1 MSYRVLALKY
11 RPQTFQDVIG
21 QTHVT
26 QTLSNAILSGRV
38 AHAILFSGP
47 RGTGKTSI
55 ARILAK
61 AMNCDDGPTPSPCN
75 KCKSCI
81 EITAGNATDVFEVDG
96 ASNNSVDQIRELR
109 ENVTYLPISS
119 PRKIYII
126 DEVHMLSTAAFN
138 ALLKTLEE
146 PPEHVLFIF
155 ATTEPHKIP
164 ITILSRCQRHNLG
177 RIGLT
182 EIANHLEWLASQEG
196 FKISRESASLIA
208 SEADGSMRDSLS
220 LLDRVIS
227 SSSDVDISHDHI
239 LNNLG
244 IIDKKILLDM
254 ASAIFRAD
262 GVQILQTIS
271 QVRDLGFDLK
281 KIYAGLVELFRNIL
295 VVKLCPDSSSF
306 SDISA
311 HDREQLSAMTV
322 PGTHAYL
329 SQMLTLLLKEEQL
342 IRFSTHTR
350 TALETILLQL
360 IQIRPGTDMDAII
373 TRLDALARNV
383 APPEPLSRHPET
395 NAVSVR
401 KNQTQPPPQ
410 TRESQCNEGAATYFP
425 PEQTAP
431 PTSHWDAPSGQ
442 PALQDKPPRKTPGS
456 ETPAL
461 NRSTPANVMPPPTG
475 MDAPDTEE
483 KTWGGFINT
492 ISPKLPFIGAIL
504 SKSTFKGIHNKQIC
518 VALSGNSSFDLKRIQ
533 SKQKALE
540 VLCENYF
547 GEKLSLSLDTP
558 QANNTPPRESQSTG
572 DVGVSPAKL
581 KQEAMNHPL
590 VVDAVN
596 LFSGQIVDIKLS

>member
-61 AMNCDDGPTPSPCN
+61 ALNCQEGPTPSPCN
-75 KCKSCI
+75 KCKSCT
-81 EITAGNATDVFEVDG
+81 EITTGNAADVFEVDG

-182 EIANHLEWLASQEG
+182 EIASHLEWLASQEG

-227 SSSDVDISHDHI
+227 SSSDAEITHDHI

-254 ASAIFRAD
+254 ASAIFSSD
-262 GVQILQTIS
+262 GPQILQS
-271 QVRDLGFDLK
+271 VSKVRDLGFDLK

-311 HDREQLSAMTV
+311 HDREQLSTMTV
-322 PGTHAYL
+322 PGSHAYL
-329 SQMLTLLLKEEQL
+329 SQILTILLKEEQL

-373 TRLDALARNV
+373 TRLDHLARNIDPLSQ
-383 APPEPLSRHPET
+383 PPETGTEQGSPALTQVPSTPGGPRCNGGTPTDTSQKQTTPHTPHWDGTPCPSFQPNETTRNIPESPAP
-395 NAVSVR
+395 AV
-401 KNQTQPPPQ
+401 
-410 TRESQCNEGAATYFP
+410 TREMHS
-425 PEQTAP
+425 
-431 PTSHWDAPSGQ
+431 
-442 PALQDKPPRKTPGS
+442 KTPPLP
-456 ETPAL
+456 TAL
-461 NRSTPANVMPPPTG
+461 T
-475 MDAPDTEE
+475 DLDIED
-483 KTWGGFINT
+483 KTWEGFIKT
-492 ISPKLPFIGAIL
+492 MTAKLPFIGAIL
-504 SKSTFKGIHNKQIC
+504 AKSTFKGIQNGRLC
-518 VALSGNSSFDLKRIQ
+518 LALSGNSSFDLKRIQ
-533 SKQKALE
+533 SKQKAVE
-540 VLCENYF
+540 ALCQNYF
-547 GEKLSLSLDTP
+547 GEKLSLSLE
-558 QANNTPPRESQSTG
+558 NSREKGPSRKRTAEP
-572 DVGVSPAKL
+572 SPAKL

-590 VVDAVN
+590 VTDAVT
-596 LFSGQIVDIKLS
+596 LFNGQVVDIKLN

>member
-1 MSYRVLALKY
+1 V
-11 RPQTFQDVIG
+11 
-21 QTHVT
+21 
-26 QTLSNAILSGRV
+26 
-38 AHAILFSGP
+38 
-47 RGTGKTSI
+47 
-55 ARILAK
+55 
-61 AMNCDDGPTPSPCN
+61 
-75 KCKSCI
+75 
-81 EITAGNATDVFEVDG
+81 
-96 ASNNSVDQIRELR
+96 
-109 ENVTYLPISS
+109 
-119 PRKIYII
+119 
-126 DEVHMLSTAAFN
+126 
-138 ALLKTLEE
+138 
-146 PPEHVLFIF
+146 
-155 ATTEPHKIP
+155 
-164 ITILSRCQRHNLG
+164 SRCQRHNLG

-281 KIYAGLVELFRNIL
+281 KIYAVWWSCFGTLL

-401 KNQTQPPPQ
+401 KNQTQPPPRPGNPNVM
-410 TRESQCNEGAATYFP
+410 REQP
-425 PEQTAP
+425 PI
-431 PTSHWDAPSGQ
+431 S
-442 PALQDKPPRKTPGS
+442 LQSKQHRPHPIG
-456 ETPAL
+456 
-461 NRSTPANVMPPPTG
+461 MPPPASQPCRT
-475 MDAPDTEE
+475 
-483 KTWGGFINT
+483 
-492 ISPKLPFIGAIL
+492 SPPGKRL
-504 SKSTFKGIHNKQIC
+504 
-518 VALSGNSSFDLKRIQ
+518 DLKR
-533 SKQKALE
+533 L
-540 VLCENYF
+540 
-547 GEKLSLSLDTP
+547 P
-558 QANNTPPRESQSTG
+558 
-572 DVGVSPAKL
+572 
-581 KQEAMNHPL
+581 
-590 VVDAVN
+590 
-596 LFSGQIVDIKLS
+596 

>member
-61 AMNCDDGPTPSPCN
+61 AVNCKEGPTPSPCN
-75 KCKSCI
+75 RCKSCI
-81 EITAGNATDVFEVDG
+81 EITAGNAADVFEVDG

-177 RIGLT
+177 RISLT
-182 EIANHLEWLASQEG
+182 DIARHLEWLASQEG

-227 SSSDVDISHDHI
+227 SSSEETISHDHI

-244 IIDKKILLDM
+244 IIDKKILQDM
-254 ASAIFRAD
+254 ASAVFRAD
-262 GVQILQTIS
+262 GAKILQTVS

-295 VVKLCPDSSSF
+295 VVRLCPDSHAF
-306 SDISA
+306 SDISD
-311 HDREQLSAMTV
+311 HDREQLAAMEV

-329 SQMLTLLLKEEQL
+329 SRILTTLLKEEQL
-342 IRFSTHTR
+342 LRFSTHTR
-350 TALETILLQL
+350 TSLETILLQL
-360 IQIRPGTDMDAII
+360 IDIRPGTDMDSII

-383 APPEPLSRHPET
+383 APPESLPRHAGAT
-395 NAVSVR
+395 AR
-401 KNQTQPPPQ
+401 TKATQTASLACPP
-410 TRESQCNEGAATYFP
+410 RCNEHPAPYDPP
-425 PEQTAP
+425 PEQQMAP
-431 PTSHWDAPSGQ
+431 PPAHWDVPSAPEKYS
-442 PALQDKPPRKTPGS
+442 PDASPRNNAGS
-456 ETPAL
+456 AAAPESHGDT
-461 NRSTPANVMPPPTG
+461 PPTASLPNAG
-475 MDAPDTEE
+475 KGAQITEE
-483 KTWGGFINT
+483 KTWEGFLKIIT
-492 ISPKLPFIGAIL
+492 AKFPFIGAIL
-504 SKSTFKGIHNKQIC
+504 SKGTFKGMDNGQIC
-518 VALSGNSSFDLKRIQ
+518 VSLSGNSSFDLKRIQ
-533 SKQKALE
+533 AKQQDLE
-540 VLCENYF
+540 ELCKTYF
-547 GEKLSLSLDTP
+547 GKKLSLST
-558 QANNTPPRESQSTG
+558 NTPPKNIPTEKNKGQT
-572 DVGVSPAKL
+572 SPAKR

-590 VVDAVN
+590 VTEAVN
-596 LFSGQIVDIKLS
+596 LFNGQIVDIKLN

>member
-21 QTHVT
+21 QAHVT
-26 QTLSNAILSGRV
+26 QTLSNAILSRRV

-61 AMNCDDGPTPSPCN
+61 AMNCEEGPTPAPCN
-75 KCKSCI
+75 KCKSCT
-81 EITAGNATDVFEVDG
+81 EITAGNAADVFEVDG

-182 EIANHLEWLASQEG
+182 EIADHLEWLASQEG
-196 FKISRESASLIA
+196 FSISRESASLIA

-227 SSSDVDISHDHI
+227 STSDARISHDHI

-254 ASAIFRAD
+254 ASAVFRAD
-262 GVQILQTIS
+262 GAEILQNIS
-271 QVRDLGFDLK
+271 RVRDLGFDLK

-295 VVKLCPDSSSF
+295 VVKLCPDSDTF

-311 HDREQLSAMTV
+311 HDREQLTAMTV

-329 SQMLTLLLKEEQL
+329 SQMLTILLKEEQL

-383 APPEPLSRHPET
+383 APPEPLSRPPET
-395 NAVSVR
+395 CTTAA
-401 KNQTQPPPQ
+401 QTNLTHGYPQ
-410 TRESQCNEGAATYFP
+410 TRESRCNERPATYEPPKREAPPNTHGDAPPGTDPRFDNAPRNTSGAAGLPVINQGMKAGISPNTG
-425 PEQTAP
+425 EA
-431 PTSHWDAPSGQ
+431 
-442 PALQDKPPRKTPGS
+442 ALG
-456 ETPAL
+456 
-461 NRSTPANVMPPPTG
+461 
-475 MDAPDTEE
+475 TEE
-483 KTWGGFINT
+483 KTWEGFIKAMT
-492 ISPKLPFIGAIL
+492 PKLPFIGAIL
-504 SKSTFKGIHNKQIC
+504 SKSTFKGINNGRIC
-518 VALSGNSSFDLKRIQ
+518 IALSSSTSFDLKRIHA
-533 SKQKALE
+533 KQKALE
-540 VLCENYF
+540 ALCENYF
-547 GEKLSLSLDTP
+547 GEKLSLSLDNP
-558 QANNTPPRESQSTG
+558 RKNTPPQEIPG
-572 DVGVSPAKL
+572 GVSPAKL

-590 VVDAVN
+590 VADAVN
-596 LFSGQIVDIKLS
+596 LFSGQIVDIKLN

>member
-26 QTLSNAILSGRV
+26 QTLSNAILSSRV

-61 AMNCDDGPTPSPCN
+61 AMNCEAGPTPSPCN

-208 SEADGSMRDSLS
+208 SEGDGSMRDSLS

-262 GVQILQTIS
+262 GAEILQTIS
-271 QVRDLGFDLK
+271 RVRDLGFDLK
-281 KIYAGLVELFRNIL
+281 KIYADLVELFRNIL
-295 VVKLCPDSSSF
+295 VVKLCPDSHSF

-329 SQMLTLLLKEEQL
+329 SQILTLLLKEEQL

-360 IQIRPGTDMDAII
+360 TQIRPGTDMDAII

-383 APPEPLSRHPET
+383 APPEPLSRHLET
-395 NAVSVR
+395 GVASARTNP
-401 KNQTQPPPQ
+401 TQVPPP
-410 TRESQCNEGAATYFP
+410 RESQCNEGPATYTP

-431 PTSHWDAPSGQ
+431 PTPHWDG
-442 PALQDKPPRKTPGS
+442 PPDLPRQRDNTPRRTTPGS
-456 ETPAL
+456 ATPAL
-461 NRSTPANVMPPPTG
+461 NRKIPANEPPPPTG
-475 MDAPDTEE
+475 MAAPDTEK
-483 KTWGGFINT
+483 KTWEGFINA
-492 ISPKLPFIGAIL
+492 IIPKLPFIGAIL

-540 VLCENYF
+540 GLCENYF
-547 GEKLSLSLDTP
+547 GEKLSLSLENP
-558 QANNTPPRESQSTG
+558 QENNMPPRQESSPG
-572 DVGVSPAKL
+572 GVSPAKL

-590 VVDAVN
+590 VADAVT

>member
-11 RPQTFQDVIG
+11 RPQTFEDVIG

-26 QTLSNAILSGRV
+26 QTLSNAILSSRV

-61 AMNCDDGPTPSPCN
+61 AMNCQEGPTPSPCN
-75 KCKSCI
+75 KCKSCT
-81 EITAGNATDVFEVDG
+81 EITSGNATDVFEVDG

-182 EIANHLEWLASQEG
+182 EIANHLKWLASQEG
-196 FKISRESASLIA
+196 FNISRESASLIA

-227 SSSDVDISHDHI
+227 STSDVDISHEHI

-262 GVQILQTIS
+262 GPEILQTICR
-271 QVRDLGFDLK
+271 VRDLGFDLK

-295 VVKLCPDSSSF
+295 VVNLCPDSSSF

-311 HDREQLSAMTV
+311 HDRKQLSAITV
-322 PGTHAYL
+322 PGPHTYL
-329 SQMLTLLLKEEQL
+329 SQMLTILLKEEQL

-360 IQIRPGTDMDAII
+360 IQVRPGTDMDTII

-383 APPEPLSRHPET
+383 APPDPLYRHPET
-395 NAVSVR
+395 GTASARTNR
-401 KNQTQPPPQ
+401 TQVLSPP
-410 TRESQCNEGAATYFP
+410 RESQCNEGTATYAP
-425 PEQTAP
+425 PKQTAP
-431 PTSHWDAPSGQ
+431 PTPHENGPAGLPSRQ
-442 PALQDKPPRKTPGS
+442 NTPPRNNPGS
-456 ETPAL
+456 ENPAL
-461 NRSTPANVMPPPTG
+461 HRKTRANEPHLTPEMA
-475 MDAPDTEE
+475 APDTEE
-483 KTWGGFINT
+483 KTWEGFIKAIT
-492 ISPKLPFIGAIL
+492 PKLPFIGAIL
-504 SKSTFKGIHNKQIC
+504 SKSEFKGIHNKQIC

-540 VLCENYF
+540 ELCENYF

-558 QANNTPPRESQSTG
+558 GENTNTPPPETPG
-572 DVGVSPAKL
+572 GVSPAKL

-590 VVDAVN
+590 VADAVN
-596 LFSGQIVDIKLS
+596 LFRGQIVEIKLN

>member
-21 QTHVT
+21 QAHVT
-26 QTLSNAILSGRV
+26 QTLSNAILSHRV

-61 AMNCDDGPTPSPCN
+61 AMNCEEGPTPSPCN

-81 EITAGNATDVFEVDG
+81 EITAGNAADVFEVDG

-182 EIANHLEWLASQEG
+182 EIADHLEWLASQEG
-196 FKISRESASLIA
+196 FEISRESASLIA

-220 LLDRVIS
+220 LLDRIIS
-227 SSSDVDISHDHI
+227 SSSETQIPHDHI

-262 GVQILQTIS
+262 GAEILQTVS
-271 QVRDLGFDLK
+271 RVRDLGFDLK

-295 VVKLCPDSSSF
+295 VVKLCPDSGAF

-311 HDREQLSAMTV
+311 HDREQLTAMTV
-322 PGTHAYL
+322 PGSHAYL
-329 SQMLTLLLKEEQL
+329 SQMLTVLLKEEQL

-373 TRLDALARNV
+373 SRLDALARNV
-383 APPEPLSRHPET
+383 EPPKPLSQRPET
-395 NAVSVR
+395 STTHAS
-401 KNQTQPPPQ
+401 PPPTHDSPQ
-410 TRESQCNEGAATYFP
+410 HRNPRGNEPPATDTLEKEPQSTRHGN
-425 PEQTAP
+425 
-431 PTSHWDAPSGQ
+431 APSGQ
-442 PALQDKPPRKTPGS
+442 DSRPARTHLNTSGS
-456 ETPAL
+456 AGHPAL
-461 NRSTPANVMPPPTG
+461 NQEVDAKESSPNTG
-475 MDAPDTEE
+475 EVAPGREK
-483 KTWGGFINT
+483 KTWEGFIKA
-492 ISPKLPFIGAIL
+492 IIPKLPFIGAIL
-504 SKSTFKGIHNKQIC
+504 SKSTFKEIHNGRIY
-518 VALSGNSSFDLKRIQ
+518 VDLSGNSSFDLKRIQ
-533 SKQKALE
+533 SKKKALE
-540 VLCENYF
+540 ELCESYF
-547 GEKLSLSLDTP
+547 GEKLSLALDTP
-558 QANNTPPRESQSTG
+558 QEHKPPPQESPG
-572 DVGVSPAKL
+572 GASPAKL
-581 KQEAMNHPL
+581 KQEAINHPL
-590 VVDAVN
+590 VAEAVS
-596 LFSGQIVDIKLS
+596 LFSGQIVDIKLN